1 MSCWQFEICSFS
13 PFRRYFFKHDFERN
27 RDELIHFLYLKIM
40 YQIANRLLAFLIS
53 VFLFLPPLT
62 IFGFNF
68 QSEIQDQI
76 RVRLEN
82 NPPGQ
87 RFLIRDQSL
96 FASGEIHA
104 FYANRDFMQAWTSSG
119 ALIEQAYELRFEIKQ
134 ALFDGLNP
142 SEYKLTLLESF
153 FTNFE
158 AGKAAGKTL
167 EARDLVDFDLFMSDA
182 FFQLATHLEIGKLN
196 PANLSYTWDIPRKVK
211 QANYAQLLNLALK
224 NNTIRK
230 SLESLYPPF
239 EMYRKSREVL
249 RLLEEQ
255 NKEKKLDW
263 KAIKLDKSLKVG
275 ESANPVSEIRKI
287 LNFRGF
293 LSVSDDSDNDLYDSS
308 MMQAIQIFQAQNGMN
323 PDGVIGKLTLDA
335 LNESPRDLI
344 AKVSVNLERMR
355 WLGDLPI
362 DSELIVVNI
371 PNFQVNYLY
380 NSDTIFTSKVIV
392 GTKKH
397 SSPIFTSQMK
407 YIVFSPYWNVPN
419 SIARNELIPII
430 RRNPSY
436 LSQKNME
443 VLSPSGQVL
452 NPAAVTWSS
461 KSFPYLIRQ
470 KPGEDN
476 ALGLVKFMFP
486 NPYSVYLHDTPSKSL
501 FERDDRA
508 FSHGCIRLQNPYKF
522 AQILLSDRPEW
533 NEENIHKA
541 MGQSKEHVVNLQREI
556 PVVILY
562 LTFWVDSKG
571 IGQFRSDLYDR
582 DREVLVG
589 LGR

>member
-1 MSCWQFEICSFS
+1 
-13 PFRRYFFKHDFERN
+13 
-27 RDELIHFLYLKIM
+27 
-40 YQIANRLLAFLIS
+40 
-53 VFLFLPPLT
+53 
-62 IFGFNF
+62 
-68 QSEIQDQI
+68 
-76 RVRLEN
+76 
-82 NPPGQ
+82 
-87 RFLIRDQSL
+87 
-96 FASGEIHA
+96 
-104 FYANRDFMQAWTSSG
+104 
-119 ALIEQAYELRFEIKQ
+119 
-134 ALFDGLNP
+134 
-142 SEYKLTLLESF
+142 
-153 FTNFE
+153 
-158 AGKAAGKTL
+158 
-167 EARDLVDFDLFMSDA
+167 
-182 FFQLATHLEIGKLN
+182 
-196 PANLSYTWDIPRKVK
+196 
-211 QANYAQLLNLALK
+211 
-224 NNTIRK
+224 
-230 SLESLYPPF
+230 
-239 EMYRKSREVL
+239 
-249 RLLEEQ
+249 
-255 NKEKKLDW
+255 
-263 KAIKLDKSLKVG
+263 
-275 ESANPVSEIRKI
+275 
-287 LNFRGF
+287 
-293 LSVSDDSDNDLYDSS
+293 
-308 MMQAIQIFQAQNGMN
+308 
-323 PDGVIGKLTLDA
+323 
-335 LNESPRDLI
+335 
-344 AKVSVNLERMR
+344 
-355 WLGDLPI
+355 
-362 DSELIVVNI
+362 
-371 PNFQVNYLY
+371 
-380 NSDTIFTSKVIV
+380 
-392 GTKKH
+392 
-397 SSPIFTSQMK
+397 MK

-452 NPAAVTWSS
+452 NPAGVTWSS